1 MDLLYDAFMT
11 FLNLLSF
18 GCVVDFNAGTDTS
31 QVLLK
36 YLNVCLKY
44 QLKE

>member
-1 MDLLYDAFMT
+1 MDLFYDAFMT
-11 FLNLLSF
+11 FLNRLSF
-18 GCVVDFNAGTDTS
+18 DSIVDFNAGTDTA

-36 YLNVCLKY
+36 YLNVCFKY